1 MLSVSLF
8 PYKNVLSHGCTR
20 LEKRKS
26 TEGEEGTVSTHTELQ
41 CIMSSLRG

>member
-8 PYKNVLSHGCTR
+8 PYKNILSRGCAR

-26 TEGEEGTVSTHTELQ
+26 TEGEGGTVSTHTELQ
-41 CIMSSLRG
+41 GIMSSLRG